1 MEPTPEYEETSPP
14 PDPHHDTVS
23 RSDPGPDSLSGPAP
37 GAASASASASDLL
50 RRARQV
56 LAAHPVVDGHNDLPW
71 ALRENV
77 RYDLDRLDISR
88 DLTGRL
94 HTDIPRLRSGGV
106 GAQFWSVYV
115 PSRLSGDEAV
125 SATLEQI
132 DAVRALL
139 ERYPGDLARALSAD
153 DMERA
158 REQGR
163 IASLMGAEGGHSINN
178 SLATLRALHILGVRY
193 LTLTHNDNVAW
204 ADSATD
210 KPSAGG
216 LSAFGREV
224 VREMNRAG
232 MLVDLSHVAA
242 TTMRDALDT
251 SAAPVIFSHSSARA
265 VCDHPRNIPDDV
277 LERLPAN
284 GGVAM
289 VTFVPKFV
297 LQAAVDWTKRA
308 DENLRA
314 HGFDHLDTTPEA
326 MKLHAAFEEVDP
338 RPIATPATVADHL
351 DHMREVA
358 GVDHIGI
365 GGDYDGTAFT
375 PAGLDDV
382 GGYPN
387 LVAELLRRGWSEPDL
402 AKLTWRNAVR
412 VLRDAESVARHEQA
426 RRGPSNATIGEL
438 DG

>member
-1 MEPTPEYEETSPP
+1 MEPASRHDEPFGPE
-14 PDPHHDTVS
+14 DP
-23 RSDPGPDSLSGPAP
+23 SGA
-37 GAASASASASDLL
+37 GRLA
-50 RRARQV
+50 RAREL

-71 ALRENV
+71 ALREHV
-77 RYDLDRLDISR
+77 RYDLDRLDIAG

-94 HTDIPRLRSGGV
+94 HTDIPRLRAGGV

-115 PSRLSGDEAV
+115 SSRLSGDEAV

-132 DAVRALL
+132 DAVRQLL
-139 ERYPGDLARALSAD
+139 ARYPADLAPALTAA
-153 DMERA
+153 DMEQARA
-158 REQGR
+158 EDR

-178 SLATLRALHILGVRY
+178 SLATLRALYALGVRY
-193 LTLTHNDNVAW
+193 MTLTHNDNVAW

-210 KPSAGG
+210 DPAVGG

-224 VREMNRAG
+224 VREMNRSG

-251 SAAPVIFSHSSARA
+251 TAAPVIFSHSSARA

-297 LQAAVDWTKRA
+297 LQEAVDWTRRA
-308 DENLRA
+308 DENLRE

-326 MKLHAAFEEVDP
+326 MKLHLAFEEADP
-338 RPIATPATVADHL
+338 RPLATAATVADHL
-351 DHMREVA
+351 DHMREAA
-358 GVDHIGI
+358 GIDHLGI

-375 PAGLDDV
+375 PAGLEDV
-382 GGYPN
+382 SGYPN
-387 LVAELLRRGWSEPDL
+387 LIAELLRRRWSEADI
-402 AKLTWRNAVR
+402 AKLTWQNAGR
-412 VLRDAESVARHEQA
+412 VLRDAEAVARAEQA
-426 RRGPSNATIGEL
+426 RRGPSNATIEQL
-438 DG
+438 DGTGTKAAHG